1 MGPSRRE
8 LADLLQQVSLFSRCT
23 SRERATIAR
32 HMQTASLPADTP
44 MVEAGEEGD
53 ALFVILDGAA
63 VVRRDGED
71 VLAVGPG
78 AYFGELALL
87 DGEPRSA
94 TVVSTEPITVAVLGV
109 RMFRTLLREF
119 PDMTAQVLAGL
130 AQDLRRAR
138 DDLEAATRSSHSG
151 AHRYPTTLSRWKNA
165 SGSSSRARCSG
176 RCRPRRVHSSRRTS
190 SP

>member
-1 MGPSRRE
+1 MVGPSRRE
-8 LADLLQQVSLFSRCT
+8 LADLLEQVSLFSRCT
-23 SRERATIAR
+23 SRERATVAR

-63 VVRRDGED
+63 VVRRDDQD
-71 VLAVGPG
+71 VLTVGPG

-138 DDLEAATRSSHSG
+138 DELEAATRAAHS
-151 AHRYPTTLSRWKNA
+151 
-165 SGSSSRARCSG
+165 
-176 RCRPRRVHSSRRTS
+176 
-190 SP
+190 